1 VPAVAADQ
9 HAIDGLRARGR
20 RLALRAQAAVIA
32 RWRDVFAAPK
42 VLLAL
47 AALTVALSTLIRLF
61 VGQGDPLWLDEAW
74 TGAIVGQE
82 SWAETL
88 RQTYLDVN
96 APLYYLFMHA
106 WQGIFGLSDFALR
119 APSILVGIATP
130 PLLMLART
138 KGLSPADRIV
148 WAAFTGLWIDGLW
161 YSADARCYA
170 FLVLF
175 CALQTSAFANLL
187 TAPNTR
193 RAAIWATWTSLS
205 ILTHYQALFLG
216 AVQGVMFLA
225 LAPRRAVASWKAGLI
240 FLPMVVWM
248 GVHATRVLQF
258 ARPEVAWY
266 DLLRPQDLVWL
277 VQFIF
282 PNLLVLAI
290 PAAGLALI
298 LWRAARGQ
306 PQQDLASATL
316 WWAGASALIGVS
328 IVIGLGF
335 LRPSFTLRY
344 LTPYAPGLFL
354 LATLLV
360 RSLNPAWSS
369 PNLSASLAAR
379 LAALVLALD
388 GGASWALAAYGHTSR
403 PFTYEAASLDMLKAH
418 PDQIV
423 FTWDHPAAQVEDPSQ
438 YDAAGGFFFR
448 RAGSKA
454 AITPVLVQPGE
465 DPNLKLLAAAKGP
478 HAAILWLYDM
488 GVHGTQARRF
498 PPKIET
504 LDPRL
509 RCRQYGRG
517 SIGVLGCVQP

>member
-1 VPAVAADQ
+1 MTAA
-9 HAIDGLRARGR
+9 APSEVFDGLRARAR
-20 RLALRAQAAVIA
+20 RLVQRAEAALLI
-32 RWRDVFAAPK
+32 RWRELSAAPK
-42 VLLAL
+42 LMLVL
-47 AALTVALSTLIRLF
+47 AALTVGGSTLIRLF

-74 TGAIVGQE
+74 TGAIVGQP

-106 WQGIFGLSDFALR
+106 WQGMFGVSDFALR
-119 APSILVGIATP
+119 APSILAGIITP
-130 PLLMLART
+130 IALMLTRT
-138 KGLSPADRIV
+138 KGLEASDRIV
-148 WAAFTGLWIDGLW
+148 WAALTGLWIDGLW
-161 YSADARCYA
+161 YSADARCYV

-187 TAPNTR
+187 ASPNTR
-193 RAAIWATWTSLS
+193 RAAIWAAWTSLS
-205 ILTHYQALFLG
+205 ILTHYHALFLG
-216 AVQGVMFLA
+216 AVQGLMFLA
-225 LAPRRAVASWKAGLI
+225 LAPRRAIASWKAALV
-240 FLPMVVWM
+240 FLPMVAWM
-248 GVHATRVLQF
+248 GVHATRVVQF
-258 ARPEVAWY
+258 ARPDVAWY

-277 VQFIF
+277 IQFIF
-282 PNLLVLAI
+282 PNLLMLLI
-290 PAAGLALI
+290 PGAGLGLI
-298 LWRAARGQ
+298 LWRALRRQ
-306 PQQDLASATL
+306 PQQDLAPAAL
-316 WWAGASALIGVS
+316 WWAGVSALVGVS
-328 IVIGLGF
+328 LVIGLGF

-360 RSLNPAWSS
+360 RSLNPAWST

-379 LAALVLALD
+379 LAVVVLALD
-388 GGASWALAAYGHTSR
+388 GAASWAMAAYGHTSR

-438 YDAAGGFFFR
+438 YDVAGGFFFR

-454 AITPVLVQPGE
+454 VITPVLVQPGE

-478 HAAILWLYDM
+478 HSAILWLYDM

-498 PPKIET
+498 PPRIET
-504 LDPRL
+504 LDPRFH
-509 RCRQYGRG
+509 CRQYGRG